1 MSKNSWN
8 GKSNIQLEIVGIRL
22 PESINKEF
30 QSTFEFN
37 GRQYICS
44 IKDKI
49 LKIKNLQGK
58 TLSIY
63 KGQRKGLLENG
74 YEKIKTIDV
83 THQPYYTIVKMAL
96 HSLKL

>member
-1 MSKNSWN
+1 MYLLIIFSDT
-8 GKSNIQLEIVGIRL
+8 IRST
-22 PESINKEF
+22 EVINKIRE
-30 QSTFEFN
+30 
-37 GRQYICS
+37 
-44 IKDKI
+44 I